1 MLIIF
6 FKIFKIILTK
16 EFSSTL
22 FSFVALSKLTKPN
35 MKKGILLILLSF
47 SLFTSCNS
55 SKENKKDTYVTDN
68 YTKKE
73 ITITMRDGIK
83 LHTTIYSPKDTSKEY
98 PILMQRTP
106 YSSAPYGN
114 QKMKT
119 KIGPN
124 VHLMKEGNIV
134 VYQDVRGRWMSEGV
148 YDNMRAYIPNKTA
161 EETDEVSDTYDTID
175 WLVNNVK
182 NNNGNVGTWGI
193 SYPGHYATVSTIEAH
208 PALKAASPQACIGD
222 FFFDDF
228 HHNGAFLLS
237 YFRAISLFGTYK
249 DTPTDS
255 AWYSFPKMESKDQ
268 YQFFLDK
275 GPLKNLNE
283 YFQYEKL
290 DIKTAENKDRID
302 DYFWKEIVE
311 HPNYDSVWQSKGII
325 QHLDKVPSSVA
336 TMIVGGWFDAED
348 LYGPLETYKA
358 IEKNGKDN
366 YNTLVFGPWDHGK
379 WARSGVEN
387 YVGNYYFGDSISLKF
402 QSEIETKF
410 FNHFLKGKGDKKSGL
425 PEAYVFDSGKKE
437 WKSYDAWPPKNVVK
451 EDWFFSE
458 NQKLIYQDQKIKSKT
473 KPTKI
478 KFISDLKRPVP
489 YSEDIKTVFT
499 PRKYMTDDQR
509 FAARRPDVLVF
520 ETKVLTEDF
529 TLAGD
534 ILAKLKVATTGSA
547 ADWIVKVIDVHPDNM
562 EETNEKLQDHLK
574 MSNYHLMVR
583 SEVLRGRF
591 RNSFEFPE
599 PFTPNKKTDVNI
611 KLQDVFHTFKKG
623 HKLQIQVQSTWFP
636 LIDLNPQT
644 YVDNIYKADE
654 KDFKTQ
660 THTVFT
666 DSSIEFSVLK

>member
-1 MLIIF
+1 MNKQILLLVFSIF
-6 FKIFKIILTK
+6 FAISCTK
-16 EFSSTL
+16 T
-22 FSFVALSKLTKPN
+22 TKQE
-35 MKKGILLILLSF
+35 
-47 SLFTSCNS
+47 T
-55 SKENKKDTYVTDN
+55 KKDTFVIDN
-68 YTKKE
+68 YSKKE
-73 ITITMRDGIK
+73 VEITMRDGVK
-83 LHTTIYSPKDTSKEY
+83 LHTTIYSPKDKSKTY

-106 YSSAPYGN
+106 YSSRPYGSG
-114 QKMKT
+114 MKT

-124 VHLMKEGNIV
+124 IHLMKEGNII

-148 YDNMRAYIPNKTA
+148 YDNMRAYIPNKKAT
-161 EETDEVSDTYDTID
+161 ESDEVSDTYYTID
-175 WLVNNVK
+175 WLVK
-182 NNNGNVGTWGI
+182 NIEDNNGNVGTWGI

-255 AWYSFPKMESKDQ
+255 AWYSFPKMNSQDQ

-283 YFQYEKL
+283 YFQYDKI
-290 DIKTAENKDRID
+290 DIKTAENKNRID
-302 DYFWKEIVE
+302 DFFWKEIVE

-325 QHLDKVPSSVA
+325 QHLDKVPATVA
-336 TMIVGGWFDAED
+336 TMIVGGEFDAED

-358 IEKNGKDN
+358 IEKNGKEN
-366 YNTLVFGPWDHGK
+366 NNTLVFGPWDHGK
-379 WARSGVEN
+379 WASSRAKN
-387 YVGNYYFGDSISLKF
+387 YVGNYYFGDSISIKF
-402 QSEIETKF
+402 QKEIETKF
-410 FNHFLKGKGDKKSGL
+410 FNHFLKGKGDKNSGL

-437 WKSYDAWPPKNVVK
+437 WKSYDSWPPKNVVK
-451 EDWFFSE
+451 EDWFLSE
-458 NQKLIYQDQKIKSKT
+458 NSKLSILPPVHRSYIK
-473 KPTKI
+473 PI
-478 KFISDLKRPVP
+478 NFISDVKRPVP

-520 ETKVLTEDF
+520 ETEVLTEDF

-547 ADWIVKVIDVHPDNM
+547 ADWIVKVIDVHPSDTKEKND
-562 EETNEKLQDHLK
+562 KLQDHLK

-591 RNSFEFPE
+591 RNSFEKPE
-599 PFTPNKKTDVNI
+599 PFTPNKKTSVNI

-623 HKLQIQVQSTWFP
+623 HKLQVQVQSTWFP

-666 DSSIEFSVLK
+666 DSSIEFSVLN